1 MAAMWLFA
9 LDPTFSGRCC
19 WPGRVRIRLCGIQA
33 CGKALNGIPPEGQG
47 VWTREG
53 GVAAGG
59 RFLWEGGVCRAV
71 VRTPESLIQGET

>member
-53 GVAAGG
+53 GRRRPFPVG
-59 RFLWEGGVCRAV
+59 RGCLSSR
-71 VRTPESLIQGET
+71 RSDT